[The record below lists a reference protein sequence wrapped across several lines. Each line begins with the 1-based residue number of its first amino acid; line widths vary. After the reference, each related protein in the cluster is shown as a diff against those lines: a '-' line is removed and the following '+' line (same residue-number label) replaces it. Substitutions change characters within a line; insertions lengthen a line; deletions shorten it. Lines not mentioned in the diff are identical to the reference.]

1 MFKVI
6 LKRTVPASKEKEL
19 LALITQLRVGA
30 SGQEGYISGET
41 LHNAAKPEEYVVIS
55 IWDSGKSWRKWLESE
70 ARIAVQTQIDE
81 LLGTPTICET
91 YVYPHMTHS
100 V

>member
-1 MFKVI
+1 MFKVLI
-6 LKRTVPASKEKEL
+6 KRTVPPGKEKEL
-19 LALITQLRVGA
+19 LALVTQLRVAA

-41 LHNAAKPEEYVVIS
+41 LLSASKPDEYIVIS
-55 IWDSGKSWRKWLESE
+55 IWDSEKNWRKWLATE
-70 ARIAVQTQIDE
+70 ARIALQTQVDE